1 MIVTDIIKFRDSIGN
16 HIFFDYDIKNLNWF
30 NIGGKTAIFYKPN
43 SLKELVEF
51 LKLYSNRGKIFVL
64 GAGSN
69 VLFKDEKYDGVV
81 IKLGKNFSNITILNE
96 NKIIAGGAVTQKK
109 LSNFAMENEISGLE
123 FLSCI
128 PGTVGGGIRMN
139 SGCFEREFKDI
150 LLSIQV
156 LDFNGIIRTLP
167 ADKIDFKYRNTEIP
181 KDTIFLSATFK
192 GMKKNK
198 IEIKNYMEE
207 LIKKKEIAQ
216 PTKVKTGG
224 STFINPK
231 EYTDK
236 KVWRLIKESIPNNT
250 SFGDAIISD
259 KHANFF
265 INKKNAKFKDMK
277 SLIDFVKKKVKIK
290 TGIDLTLEIV
300 IVE

>member
-1 MIVTDIIKFRDSIGN
+1 MIVSDIIKFRDSIGN

-167 ADKIDFKYRNTEIP
+167 ADKIVFKYRNTEIP

-231 EYTDK
+231 EHTDK

-265 INKKNAKFKDMK
+265 INKKNAKFNDMK

>member
-1 MIVTDIIKFRDSIGN
+1 MIVTDIIKFRDSIGD

-30 NIGGKTAIFYKPN
+30 NIGGKTAIFYKPS
-43 SLKELVEF
+43 SLKELIEF

-231 EYTDK
+231 EHTDK

-265 INKKNAKFKDMK
+265 INKKNAKFNDMK

>member
-167 ADKIDFKYRNTEIP
+167 ADKIVFKYRNTEIP

-231 EYTDK
+231 EHTDK

-265 INKKNAKFKDMK
+265 INKKNAKFNDMK
-277 SLIDFVKKKVKIK
+277 SLIDFVKEKVKIK

>member
-1 MIVTDIIKFRDSIGN
+1 
-16 HIFFDYDIKNLNWF
+16 
-30 NIGGKTAIFYKPN
+30 
-43 SLKELVEF
+43 
-51 LKLYSNRGKIFVL
+51 
-64 GAGSN
+64 
-69 VLFKDEKYDGVV
+69 
-81 IKLGKNFSNITILNE
+81 
-96 NKIIAGGAVTQKK
+96 
-109 LSNFAMENEISGLE
+109 MENEISGLE

-167 ADKIDFKYRNTEIP
+167 ADKIVFKYRNTEIP

-231 EYTDK
+231 EHTDK
-236 KVWRLIKESIPNNT
+236 KVWRLIKDSIPNNT

>member
-1 MIVTDIIKFRDSIGN
+1 
-16 HIFFDYDIKNLNWF
+16 
-30 NIGGKTAIFYKPN
+30 
-43 SLKELVEF
+43 
-51 LKLYSNRGKIFVL
+51 
-64 GAGSN
+64 
-69 VLFKDEKYDGVV
+69 
-81 IKLGKNFSNITILNE
+81 
-96 NKIIAGGAVTQKK
+96 
-109 LSNFAMENEISGLE
+109 
-123 FLSCI
+123 
-128 PGTVGGGIRMN
+128 
-139 SGCFEREFKDI
+139 
-150 LLSIQV
+150 
-156 LDFNGIIRTLP
+156 
-167 ADKIDFKYRNTEIP
+167 
-181 KDTIFLSATFK
+181 
-192 GMKKNK
+192 MKKNK
-198 IEIKNYMEE
+198 IEIKNYMEK

-231 EYTDK
+231 EHTDK

-265 INKKNAKFKDMK
+265 INKKNAKFNDMK

>member
-167 ADKIDFKYRNTEIP
+167 ADKIVFKYRNTEIP

-231 EYTDK
+231 EHTDK

>member
-167 ADKIDFKYRNTEIP
+167 ADKIVFKYRNTEIP

-216 PTKVKTGG
+216 PTKVKPGG

-231 EYTDK
+231 EHTDK
-236 KVWRLIKESIPNNT
+236 KVWRLIKDSIPNNT

-265 INKKNAKFKDMK
+265 INKKNAKFNDMK